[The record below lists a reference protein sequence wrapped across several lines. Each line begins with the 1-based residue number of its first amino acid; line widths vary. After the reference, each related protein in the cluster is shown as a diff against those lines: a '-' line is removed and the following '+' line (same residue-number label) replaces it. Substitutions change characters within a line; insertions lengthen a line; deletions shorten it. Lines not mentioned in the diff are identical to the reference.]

1 MVTRG
6 GEGDPSEKARTTDFQ
21 SPLPLPAPSSVPL
34 TSPVAALLQLQA
46 ALQSTAPG
54 VLSTWGGEGSPCE
67 KAWTTDIRCD
77 PVTRRVVHLDL
88 KRAGLVGNIPTF
100 ELSQFDALTFLDLT
114 ANNFSAFNGQ
124 AFILQMTSLQHLSL
138 AKNNMKWFPTDV
150 DMLTSLTFLDL
161 SNNKFDGQIPADI
174 FQLRNL
180 EVLSLENNLFTG
192 SVPRALSNLVRLKT
206 LNLGKNDFYGPL
218 PQFFGALH
226 DLVNLKM
233 DLNRFEGTIPET
245 YAILRNLRRLDLSSN
260 KDLTGPLPSFLGEL
274 GLLQSLSLDDCDFT
288 GGLLESL
295 ARLPYLTELFL
306 EHNRFEGTIPEA
318 YGHFPRIVSL
328 YLSNNRL
335 TGEIPE
341 SMCGLETAEL
351 LVLERNELTG
361 PVPPCML
368 QLQGLLILDVSENY
382 LTGTLPRPPP
392 GSPMQFVHMN
402 NCFDNVADNSPS
414 CPVAPPGG
422 GEEQIG
428 APVDQQG
435 GSPPDQ
441 QVGNPLDQQPGGDVN
456 QQVGVPIDREGG
468 GSVSQNVGV
477 PQQRTGGG
485 SIEQQVPGGV
495 PVPGVTTPPC
505 PDMSQLV
512 ALQAALRMDSPD
524 ALQTWD
530 QGSDPCDGTWE
541 TEVIC
546 DPMTGH
552 VIRLDLRR
560 ANLSGAIPAAEL
572 AQLNRL
578 TYLDLGGNEFSSF
591 IQQEFL
597 ERLTRL
603 EHLSLADNQLQW
615 FPTFINTLTRL
626 TSLDLSTNKFTGDFP
641 EDVLVMPNLLHL
653 KLEENHFSGSVP
665 DAITALSKLRSITL
679 ANNNFTGLLPESFAQ
694 LTSLQAINLAGNQ
707 FSGPLP
713 QSYAGLTNMV
723 FFKVATNDLEGGIP
737 DWLGT
742 WPRLNHLSLFHNRF
756 TGPIPDSLGNAKNLA
771 TLVLDENRLTGS
783 LPDALSALTNL
794 EAFYAVGNQLE
805 GTVPDSYS
813 SLQKLRYIDLSFN
826 TKITGALPE
835 FLSGIVSLKSIAFEE
850 CDFTGSL
857 PVGYAKLPSLTEL
870 YLDRNNLEGSIP
882 GLYGDMPNLA
892 TLYLSSNQLSGEI
905 PGSFCRL
912 GKAKTIVLARNELRG
927 SIPDCLISN
936 LKELRLLDVS
946 DNYLTGPVPAVPAG
960 GPLQFDFSSNCL
972 DTSEGAQRN
981 PCPASPV
988 APTQPPPNEAAP
1000 RQPGGTEPSPAET
1013 TVDPSASSALP
1024 SPDAITLMEMLA
1036 GLRAAAGTDVLP
1048 SWTQDSDPCDG
1059 SWATSIKCD
1068 NRTRQVVHLDLRRAD
1083 LVGDVPCFGLSQLNA
1098 LTYLDLGSNNFT
1110 FFRQAPFC
1118 QQMTNLQHV
1127 SLAENQLK
1135 YWPET
1140 VVAYWPKLTFLS
1152 LAANLLSGPIPEDIG
1167 DQLSTTL
1174 VHLDLMGNYFNGTVP
1189 SSISALQKLRYIDL
1203 SFSSNLTGPV
1213 PEALAK
1219 IETLRTINLEGCS
1232 FTGVLPESYSQ
1243 LPFLASLYLDKN
1255 GLDGA
1260 IPASYGYIPS
1270 LVNLYLSNNELSGH
1284 IPESLCRLQK
1294 AEAIVLERNSIGGTI
1309 PACLVTMESLLI
1321 LDVTGNYLKG
1331 PIPTV
1336 EEGSILQFLYA
1347 GNCLD
1352 GQDRGNDPC
1361 PIETA
1366 TDPNNR
1372 LPPGSHQNQPLWE
1385 GNAQTPEENAWPG
1398 TPTWGEAQAA
1408 AAAVPAPSS
1417 PPVDWKPILSYVFLA
1432 LLSVAFVFLLCSA
1445 FSMLAKR
1452 RRYTAVDFS
1461 APRVDQLP
1469 VTEYGL
1475 SKIKRAT
1482 KNFTTVFGKGSFGTV
1497 YLADD
1502 FLPDQIEPRA
1512 IVKRA
1517 HEPEK
1522 MTEAQFREK
1531 VQLLAK
1537 ARHRYLVSLRG
1548 YCIGK
1553 AERILVFEFLPHG
1566 SLFDRLHRSDVDPL
1580 PWDARVH
1587 VAVNLASAL
1596 AFLHHGCDPPLVHR
1610 AVTSSNIL
1618 LSADMSAKLS
1628 DFGLARG
1635 STSHAAFDEPPRRR
1649 PNRRQRGAAAAGR
1662 DDASASSSLTA
1673 VGSGGDSS
1681 SEAESELL
1689 QPVVTRTDARKL
1701 DIYGFGVVLL
1711 ELITGQKAMKD
1722 VHITSL
1728 AAPFLE
1734 DTQMMPLMVDSALGG
1749 FFNQSELIE
1758 LATIAR
1764 DCVKEDSNSRPT
1776 MLEVVR
1782 TMEGSIELAVDLF
1795 DPLDSADSGAGS
1807 AKAGTPKTGGAGY
1820 AALSGGSGIAG
1831 DAMGS
1836 GGVGSGSGVSGRQ
1849 GSGGGTWASLELFSG
1864 SFGRRSGRER
1874 EAGGGRGGGAGQGG
1888 VERGDVEA
1896 GSSLLYIT
1904 PKDA

>member
-1 MVTRG
+1 MLHVCV
-6 GEGDPSEKARTTDFQ
+6 SL
-21 SPLPLPAPSSVPL
+21 SPP
-34 TSPVAALLQLQA
+34 
-46 ALQSTAPG
+46 
-54 VLSTWGGEGSPCE
+54 
-67 KAWTTDIRCD
+67 
-77 PVTRRVVHLDL
+77 
-88 KRAGLVGNIPTF
+88 
-100 ELSQFDALTFLDLT
+100 
-114 ANNFSAFNGQ
+114 
-124 AFILQMTSLQHLSL
+124 
-138 AKNNMKWFPTDV
+138 
-150 DMLTSLTFLDL
+150 
-161 SNNKFDGQIPADI
+161 
-174 FQLRNL
+174 
-180 EVLSLENNLFTG
+180 
-192 SVPRALSNLVRLKT
+192 
-206 LNLGKNDFYGPL
+206 
-218 PQFFGALH
+218 
-226 DLVNLKM
+226 
-233 DLNRFEGTIPET
+233 
-245 YAILRNLRRLDLSSN
+245 LSS
-260 KDLTGPLPSFLGEL
+260 PF
-274 GLLQSLSLDDCDFT
+274 
-288 GGLLESL
+288 
-295 ARLPYLTELFL
+295 
-306 EHNRFEGTIPEA
+306 
-318 YGHFPRIVSL
+318 VS
-328 YLSNNRL
+328 S
-335 TGEIPE
+335 
-341 SMCGLETAEL
+341 
-351 LVLERNELTG
+351 
-361 PVPPCML
+361 
-368 QLQGLLILDVSENY
+368 
-382 LTGTLPRPPP
+382 
-392 GSPMQFVHMN
+392 
-402 NCFDNVADNSPS
+402 
-414 CPVAPPGG
+414 
-422 GEEQIG
+422 
-428 APVDQQG
+428 
-435 GSPPDQ
+435 
-441 QVGNPLDQQPGGDVN
+441 
-456 QQVGVPIDREGG
+456 
-468 GSVSQNVGV
+468 
-477 PQQRTGGG
+477 
-485 SIEQQVPGGV
+485 
-495 PVPGVTTPPC
+495 
-505 PDMSQLV
+505 
-512 ALQAALRMDSPD
+512 
-524 ALQTWD
+524 
-530 QGSDPCDGTWE
+530 
-541 TEVIC
+541 
-546 DPMTGH
+546 
-552 VIRLDLRR
+552 
-560 ANLSGAIPAAEL
+560 
-572 AQLNRL
+572 
-578 TYLDLGGNEFSSF
+578 
-591 IQQEFL
+591 
-597 ERLTRL
+597 
-603 EHLSLADNQLQW
+603 
-615 FPTFINTLTRL
+615 
-626 TSLDLSTNKFTGDFP
+626 
-641 EDVLVMPNLLHL
+641 
-653 KLEENHFSGSVP
+653 
-665 DAITALSKLRSITL
+665 
-679 ANNNFTGLLPESFAQ
+679 
-694 LTSLQAINLAGNQ
+694 
-707 FSGPLP
+707 
-713 QSYAGLTNMV
+713 
-723 FFKVATNDLEGGIP
+723 
-737 DWLGT
+737 
-742 WPRLNHLSLFHNRF
+742 
-756 TGPIPDSLGNAKNLA
+756 
-771 TLVLDENRLTGS
+771 
-783 LPDALSALTNL
+783 
-794 EAFYAVGNQLE
+794 
-805 GTVPDSYS
+805 
-813 SLQKLRYIDLSFN
+813 
-826 TKITGALPE
+826 
-835 FLSGIVSLKSIAFEE
+835 
-850 CDFTGSL
+850 
-857 PVGYAKLPSLTEL
+857 
-870 YLDRNNLEGSIP
+870 
-882 GLYGDMPNLA
+882 
-892 TLYLSSNQLSGEI
+892 
-905 PGSFCRL
+905 
-912 GKAKTIVLARNELRG
+912 
-927 SIPDCLISN
+927 
-936 LKELRLLDVS
+936 
-946 DNYLTGPVPAVPAG
+946 
-960 GPLQFDFSSNCL
+960 
-972 DTSEGAQRN
+972 
-981 PCPASPV
+981 
-988 APTQPPPNEAAP
+988 
-1000 RQPGGTEPSPAET
+1000 
-1013 TVDPSASSALP
+1013 
-1024 SPDAITLMEMLA
+1024 
-1036 GLRAAAGTDVLP
+1036 
-1048 SWTQDSDPCDG
+1048 
-1059 SWATSIKCD
+1059 
-1068 NRTRQVVHLDLRRAD
+1068 DLRRAD

-1098 LTYLDLGSNNFT
+1098 LTYLPTIDLGSSNLSLLCFCPWPAPLRSAPPVTLAPTISPSSVMHHYSCRVLRRSDPPCSLLSACPPSTCPTSDLASNNFT
-1110 FFRQAPFC
+1110 VFRQAPFC
-1118 QQMTNLQHV
+1118 QQSFEMLRPPTLTSARTGPLFPRPLFHRPLFPRPLPFHLPLPPLCSAPPV
-1127 SLAENQLK
+1127 TLNQLK

-1140 VVAYWPKLTFLS
+1140 VVAYWPQLTFLS
-1152 LAANLLSGPIPEDIG
+1152 LAANLLAGPIPEDIG

-1189 SSISALQKLRYIDL
+1189 SSISTLQKLRYIDL
-1203 SFSSNLTGPV
+1203 SFNSNLTGPV

-1219 IETLRTINLEGCS
+1219 INTLRTINLEGCS
-1232 FTGVLPESYSQ
+1232 FTGVLPESYSR

-1270 LVNLYLSNNELSGH
+1270 LVNLYLSNNDLSGH

-1309 PACLVTMESLLI
+1309 PACLVTMENLLI

-1331 PIPTV
+1331 AIPKV
-1336 EEGSILQFLYA
+1336 EAGSILQFLYA

-1366 TDPNNR
+1366 TDPNSR

-1385 GNAQTPEENAWPG
+1385 NTQTPEENAWPG

-1408 AAAVPAPSS
+1408 AAAVPAPSGPPDPRGERLAGHSHVGGGSSRRCCRSRPLGTPS
-1417 PPVDWKPILSYVFLA
+1417 PENQPLWENTQTPEENAWPGTPTWGEAQAAAAAVPAPSVLQLLAGGAALSGTCLVFLLWSGFEAPGFEAPQNQTSQLLPGGAALSGTCLPPLWTGSPFSVFLAVLSVAFVLPSIRPPHTPSLPSTNAVDWKPILSYVFLALLSVVFVLPRIRPPHTPSLPSTNAVDWKPILSYVFLA

-1461 APRVDQLP
+1461 APRVDQLPVTEYGLSKIKRATKNFTTVFGKGSFGTVYLADDLLPLFP

-1566 SLFDRLHRSDVDPL
+1566 SLFDRLHRECYFHALISQYTPGYCIGKAERILAFEFLPHGSLFNRLHLSLRGCCIGKAERILVFGAHPLPHGSLFDRLHRSDVDPL

-1618 LSADMSAKLS
+1618 LSADMSAKKLFCPLPFPPPQLS

-1673 VGSGGDSS
+1673 VGSSGDGS
-1681 SEAESELL
+1681 SETESELL

-1764 DCVKEDSNSRPT
+1764 DCVKEDPNSRPT

-1836 GGVGSGSGVSGRQ
+1836 GGVGSGSGGSGRQ
-1849 GSGGGTWASLELFSG
+1849 GTGGGTWAPLELFSG

-1874 EAGGGRGGGAGQGG
+1874 EGGGGRGAGGAGG

-1904 PKDA
+1904 PKDGQH

>member
-1 MVTRG
+1 M
-6 GEGDPSEKARTTDFQ
+6 
-21 SPLPLPAPSSVPL
+21 APSIPVSGSRWRDLPFVLLLVTLLALHPL
-34 TSPVAALLQLQA
+34 LLGAADTGPQQTPDMAALLQLQA

-54 VLSTWGGEGSPCE
+54 VLPTWGGDGDPCE

-88 KRAGLVGNIPTF
+88 KRSGLVGNIPTF
-100 ELSQFDALTFLDLT
+100 ELSLFDALTYLDLA

-124 AFILQMTSLQHLSL
+124 EFIVQMTSLQHLSL
-138 AKNNMKWFPTDV
+138 ARNNMKWFPTDV

-161 SNNKFDGQIPADI
+161 SNNQFDGKIPMDI

-192 SVPRALSNLVRLKT
+192 SVPRTLSNLVRLKT

-218 PQFFGALH
+218 PQFFGAMH

-233 DLNRFEGTIPET
+233 DLNRLEGTIPDT
-245 YAILRNLRRLDLSSN
+245 FAILRNLRRLDLSSN
-260 KDLTGPLPSFLGEL
+260 KNLTGPLPSFLGEL
-274 GLLQSLSLDDCDFT
+274 GLLQSLVIPRPP
-288 GGLLESL
+288 
-295 ARLPYLTELFL
+295 ALPDRALS
-306 EHNRFEGTIPEA
+306 EHNRFEGSIPEA
-318 YGHFPRIVSL
+318 FGHFPRIVSL
-328 YLSNNRL
+328 YLSSNRL
-335 TGEIPE
+335 TGPIPE
-341 SMCGLETAEL
+341 SMCGLATVEL

-361 PVPPCML
+361 PIPPCMT

-382 LTGTLPRPPP
+382 LTGTIPVVPP
-392 GSPMQFVHMN
+392 GAPIQFVYTN
-402 NCFDNVADNSPS
+402 NCFDRAEDNSPS
-414 CPVAPPGG
+414 CPAKPPGALPSG
-422 GEEQIG
+422 GQVGVPI
-428 APVDQQG
+428 DQQQG
-435 GSPPDQ
+435 GGS
-441 QVGNPLDQQPGGDVN
+441 LN
-456 QQVGVPIDREGG
+456 QQVGVPIDQQGG
-468 GSVSQNVGV
+468 GPMSQQVGV
-477 PQQRTGGG
+477 PINQQP
-485 SIEQQVPGGV
+485 PGGV

-505 PDMSQLV
+505 PDIGPLV
-512 ALQAALRMDSPD
+512 ALQAALQMSSPD

-560 ANLSGAIPAAEL
+560 ANLSGEIPSAEL

-578 TYLDLGGNEFSSF
+578 TYLDLGGNEFTSF

-603 EHLSLADNQLQW
+603 EYLSLADNQLKW
-615 FPTFINTLTRL
+615 FPTFINALTKL
-626 TSLDLSTNKFTGDFP
+626 TSLDLSTNQFTGEFP

-653 KLEENHFSGSVP
+653 KLEENRFVGGVP
-665 DAITALSKLRSITL
+665 DAITDLSKLRSITL
-679 ANNNFTGLLPESFAQ
+679 AGNNFTGLLPESLAQ
-694 LTSLQAINLAGNQ
+694 LTSLQAINLASNQ
-707 FSGPLP
+707 FAGPLP
-713 QSYAGLTNMV
+713 ESYAGLTNMV
-723 FFKVATNDLEGGIP
+723 FFKVATNNLEGGIP
-737 DWLGT
+737 DWLGS

-756 TGPIPDSLGNAKNLA
+756 TGLIPESLATASNLA
-771 TLVLDENRLTGS
+771 TLVLDENQLTGFPARRPQRAHQPRS
-783 LPDALSALTNL
+783 ILCGGQPAGRGNPRLLLQSAEVTIHQS
-794 EAFYAVGNQLE
+794 ERE
-805 GTVPDSYS
+805 HH
-813 SLQKLRYIDLSFN
+813 DLSFN
-826 TKITGALPE
+826 TKLTGLLPDY
-835 FLSGIVSLKSIAFEE
+835 LSGIQSLESIAFEE
-850 CDFTGSL
+850 CNFKGPL
-857 PVGYAKLPSLTEL
+857 PEGYAKLPALAEL
-870 YLDRNNLEGSIP
+870 YLDRNDLEGSIP

-892 TLYLSSNQLSGEI
+892 TLYLSGNRLTGEI

-912 GKAKTIVLARNELRG
+912 GKAKSIVLGHNGLTG
-927 SIPDCLISN
+927 SIPDCITGN

-946 DNYLTGPVPAVPAG
+946 NNYLTGPVPAVPAG
-960 GPLQFDFSSNCL
+960 SPLQFDFSSNCL
-972 DTSEGAQRN
+972 DSTQGNQLS
-981 PCPASPV
+981 PCPSSPV
-988 APTQPPPNEAAP
+988 PSTQPPDEATP
-1000 RQPGGTEPSPAET
+1000 RQPGADGSSPAET
-1013 TVDPSASSALP
+1013 TVDPSSFPP
-1024 SPDAITLMEMLA
+1024 SPDTSALIQMLA

-1048 SWTQDSDPCDG
+1048 SWTADSDPCDG

-1068 NRTRQVVHLDLRRAD
+1068 NLTRQVVHLDLRRAN
-1083 LVGDVPCFGLSQLNA
+1083 LVGDVPCFGLSRLNA

-1110 FFRQAPFC
+1110 FFRQQEFC
-1118 QQMTNLQHV
+1118 EQMTNLQHV
-1127 SLAENQLK
+1127 SFAENQLQ
-1135 YWPET
+1135 YWPRT
-1140 VVAYWPKLTFLS
+1140 VAYWPQLTFLS

-1167 DQLSTTL
+1167 DQISTTL
-1174 VHLDLMGNYFNGTVP
+1174 MHLDLMGNYFNGTVP
-1189 SSISALQKLRYIDL
+1189 SSLSSFQKLRHIDL
-1203 SFSSNLTGPV
+1203 SFNANLTGPV
-1213 PEALAK
+1213 PTVLAS
-1219 IETLRTINLEGCS
+1219 IQTLRTIDLEACS
-1232 FTGVLPESYSQ
+1232 FTGVLPESYSR

-1255 GLDGA
+1255 GIDGA
-1260 IPASYGYIPS
+1260 IPKTFGFIPN
-1270 LVNLYLSNNELSGH
+1270 LVNLYLSNNQLSGH

-1309 PACLVTMESLLI
+1309 PECLLSMTNLLI

-1331 PIPTV
+1331 PVPKQ
-1336 EEGSILQFLYA
+1336 EAGSILQFLYS

-1366 TDPNNR
+1366 ANPNGR
-1372 LPPGSHQNQPLWE
+1372 LPPGSHENQPLWE

-1398 TPTWGEAQAA
+1398 TNWGEAQAA
-1408 AAAVPAPSS
+1408 AAAVPAPSA
-1417 PPVDWKPILSYVFLA
+1417 PVDWKPILSYVLIA
-1432 LLSVAFVFLLCSA
+1432 LLSVAFIYLL
-1445 FSMLAKR
+1445 FSGIAMVAKR
-1452 RRYTAVDFS
+1452 RRYSPVDFS

-1502 FLPDQIEPRA
+1502 FLPDQIETRA
-1512 IVKRA
+1512 IIKRA

-1553 AERILVFEFLPHG
+1553 AERILVFEYLPHG

-1649 PNRRQRGAAAAGR
+1649 PNRRQRGAAGR
-1662 DDASASSSLTA
+1662 DDASSNSSLT
-1673 VGSGGDSS
+1673 GGIGSS
-1681 SEAESELL
+1681 SSSTDGNSETESELL

-1764 DCVKEDSNSRPT
+1764 DCVKEDPNSRPS

-1795 DPLDSADSGAGS
+1795 DPLDGAGAAGS
-1807 AKAGTPKTGGAGY
+1807 GKAGTPKAGGAGY

-1836 GGVGSGSGVSGRQ
+1836 GGGGMGSGSGKEKYGRS
-1849 GSGGGTWASLELFSG
+1849 GSGGGAWAPLELFTG
-1864 SFGRRSGRER
+1864 SFGRRSVGER
-1874 EAGGGRGGGAGQGG
+1874 EGGGGGGGAGGSGTGRAGG
-1888 VERGDVEA
+1888 EKGDIEA

-1904 PKDA
+1904 PKDH